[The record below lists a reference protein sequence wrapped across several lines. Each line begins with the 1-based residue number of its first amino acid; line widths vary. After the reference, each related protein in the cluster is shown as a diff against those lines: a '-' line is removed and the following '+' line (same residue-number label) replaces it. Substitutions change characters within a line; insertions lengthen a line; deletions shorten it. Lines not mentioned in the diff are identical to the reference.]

1 MTDAL
6 MHAAES
12 LRVHAAEHHLQCE
25 FVTWTRGLELPFCPS
40 HERSLLTLTG
50 TVLTLFFSALV
61 IVRVQLWVNVN
72 QAFAHTL
79 NKLWISRVI
88 LIC

>member
-40 HERSLLTLTG
+40 HERLLLTLTG
-50 TVLTLFFSALV
+50 TVLTLWQAVQVALKTYY
-61 IVRVQLWVNVN
+61 IS
-72 QAFAHTL
+72 HT
-79 NKLWISRVI
+79 
-88 LIC
+88 